1 MAKELAGTIPNYFKQ
16 HGKQVSWIKDVTA
29 YGDGRK
35 DIQSRNS
42 YKNSLINRLSSK
54 YIANNSISRSDLIQD
69 KLAKNQEDLEAKETN

>member
-1 MAKELAGTIPNYFKQ
+1 MSQAYKQISLCQTLKKDFTMTKVLAGTIPNYFKQ

-42 YKNSLINRLSSK
+42 YKKFINK
-54 YIANNSISRSDLIQD
+54 
-69 KLAKNQEDLEAKETN
+69 